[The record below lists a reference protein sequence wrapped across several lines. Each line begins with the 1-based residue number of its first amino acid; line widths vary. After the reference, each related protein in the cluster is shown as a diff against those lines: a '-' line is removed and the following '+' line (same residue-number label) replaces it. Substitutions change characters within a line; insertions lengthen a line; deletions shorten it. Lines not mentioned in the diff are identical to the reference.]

1 MAYKSASRID
11 PAMLK
16 EWEYSG
22 QPKVVVKTDNE
33 QELWVDQKITTKR
46 IEYLLQNNFFAHR

>member
-1 MAYKSASRID
+1 MYFILQCSHAAVMAYKSASRID

-33 QELWVDQKITTKR
+33 QEL
-46 IEYLLQNNFFAHR
+46 